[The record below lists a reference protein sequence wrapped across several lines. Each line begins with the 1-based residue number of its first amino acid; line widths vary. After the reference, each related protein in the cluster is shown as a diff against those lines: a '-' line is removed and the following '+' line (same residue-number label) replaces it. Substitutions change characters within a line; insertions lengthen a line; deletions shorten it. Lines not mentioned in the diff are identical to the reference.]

1 MYGFN
6 YPTAT
11 RPVSQLDIVYS
22 YSFHENYI
30 VVNQIRKKE
39 KVRETVRNK

>member
-11 RPVSQLDIVYS
+11 RPVSQLDIV